1 MSNHAHRYRITMMV
15 KMAGAVL
22 LGVSL
27 SCFFARG
34 EVPIDRAS
42 VPKLEGGVT
51 LDGKLDESI
60 WSKSRILGPFVENDR
75 GGKAVEMTTVR
86 LFFDDQNLYLGW
98 EIFDRDIQAT
108 FVARDSHFWEEEV
121 VEFFLSTTTLDRYF
135 ELQWN
140 PLGGIFDAIIYN
152 KLNSEG
158 KSKGIKGDWDFTAEK
173 MTSKVEVSGTVSDS
187 SNKDE
192 KWTVEA
198 VIPFADLGVESPHS
212 GVEWRA
218 NFYRFNRGGEIG
230 VEKQSWS
237 PTLDRMFHQPSRFGV
252 LRFE

>member
-1 MSNHAHRYRITMMV
+1 MTV
-15 KMAGAVL
+15 KMVYSVV

-27 SCFFARG
+27 TCFSAHG
-34 EVPIDRAS
+34 DLPLGKAS
-42 VPKLEGGVT
+42 VPKLKGGVT

-60 WSKSRILGPFVENDR
+60 WAKSRVLGPLVENDR
-75 GGKAVEMTTVR
+75 GGKAIEMTTVR

-140 PLGGIFDAIIYN
+140 PLGGIFDAIIHN
-152 KLNSEG
+152 ELNSEG
-158 KSKGIKGDWDFTAEK
+158 KSKGIKGDWDFTAKK
-173 MTSKVEVSGTVSDS
+173 MRSKVKVVGTVSDS

-198 VIPFADLGVESPHS
+198 IIPFADLGVETPRS

-218 NFYRFNRGGEIG
+218 NFYRFNRGDPFGI
-230 VEKQSWS
+230 EKQSWS

-252 LRFE
+252 LKFE

>member
-1 MSNHAHRYRITMMV
+1 MSNHAYRFRITMMV
-15 KMAGAVL
+15 KMASAVL

-27 SCFFARG
+27 SCYFALG
-34 EVPIDRAS
+34 EVPLGMAS
-42 VPKLEGGVT
+42 VPKLKGGVT

-60 WSKSRILGPFVENDR
+60 WSKSRILGPLVENDR
-75 GGKAVEMTTVR
+75 GGRAVEITTVR

-121 VEFFLSTTTLDRYF
+121 VEFFLSTASLDRYF

-140 PLGGIFDAIIYN
+140 PIGGVFDAIIDN

-158 KSKGIKGDWDFTAEK
+158 KSKGIKGDWDFTAKK
-173 MTSKVEVSGTVSDS
+173 MRSMVKVSGTVSDS
-187 SNKDE
+187 SNRDD
-192 KWTVEA
+192 KWTVEV
-198 VIPFADLGVESPHS
+198 VIPFADLGVEPPRS

-218 NFYRFNRGGEIG
+218 NFYRFNRGQEVG

-252 LRFE
+252 LKFE